1 MIQHDQLPKINQK
14 IDYDWK
20 LQATLK
26 IIKMDVFSWIDPQ
39 HVQPCPLETDFTILY
54 PMDLGLEV
62 RVSVRPQGPQG
73 PQGPQTWP
81 SLELRD
87 AAFCR
92 ALAKFNRSWSL
103 FVGSSVNKDH
113 YDHSCSFFLWESSHG
128 WSMLIIDGSAYS
140 FFHSSSMPYLSW
152 HQPEVESAW
161 TKTPRVSSTSIKWT
175 EIRLNLPSTKTYNIW
190 LWLT

>member
-1 MIQHDQLPKINQK
+1 MIQHDQLPKTNQK
-14 IDYDWK
+14 MDSDWK

-73 PQGPQTWP
+73 PQTWP

-92 ALAKFNRSWSL
+92 ALAKFKQELVTFCWKFSKQGSL
-103 FVGSSVNKDH
+103 
-113 YDHSCSFFLWESSHG
+113 
-128 WSMLIIDGSAYS
+128 
-140 FFHSSSMPYLSW
+140 
-152 HQPEVESAW
+152 
-161 TKTPRVSSTSIKWT
+161 
-175 EIRLNLPSTKTYNIW
+175 
-190 LWLT
+190 